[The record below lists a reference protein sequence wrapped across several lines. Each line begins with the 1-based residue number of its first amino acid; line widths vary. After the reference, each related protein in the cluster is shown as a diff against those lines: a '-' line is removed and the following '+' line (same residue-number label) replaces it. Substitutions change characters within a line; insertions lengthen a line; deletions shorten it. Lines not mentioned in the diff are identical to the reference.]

1 MGHAGARL
9 RKDGIVP
16 RNIVPRNI
24 VPRDALRLL
33 IALGFWSGAAQ
44 AQAPESGRPLVIP
57 QEVGARQGRVVGRA
71 LACGLP
77 PARVEALLRTL
88 RDRMQRA
95 VGRTLTDE
103 RYVLALNDAMTL
115 ETSLPRP
122 GDEACAGATEAF
134 ARLETAE

>member
-1 MGHAGARL
+1 MAHEARRCRL
-9 RKDGIVP
+9 SKDVIVP
-16 RNIVPRNI
+16 T
-24 VPRDALRLL
+24 DALRLVL
-33 IALGFWSGAAQ
+33 VALGLWGGAAQ
-44 AQAPESGRPLVIP
+44 AQAPEPGRPLVIP

-95 VGRTLTDE
+95 VGRALTDE
-103 RYVLALNDAMTL
+103 RYVLALNDAMNE

-122 GDEACAGATEAF
+122 GEETCARATAAF
-134 ARLETAE
+134 TRLETAE